1 MSAWF
6 ALVESNTSG
15 TGRLLA
21 RAVRTAGY
29 RPVLLAADPGRYPY
43 AAADGIHRIRVDT
56 ADGATVL
63 ATCKELA
70 DDRGL
75 AGVLS
80 SSEYFIETAAL
91 IAMELGRPGP
101 APEAVR
107 RCRDKGLQR
116 RALAAAGVRIPRFR
130 EVTSA
135 AAASA
140 AADELRFPVV
150 VKPVSGS
157 GNVGVRVC
165 ATHGEVTAQAE
176 FLLAQTHNERGI
188 PLPGRVLVE
197 EYVPGPEFSCEVMSG
212 EYVGLTSKHLGP
224 PPFPVEIGHDYPAA
238 LPHGERDAL
247 RSAALAAVH
256 ALDLTWGA
264 THVEVRLGPR
274 GPSII
279 EVNPRLAGGF
289 IPELV
294 RLADGVD
301 LITELVAAAVG
312 APRTAPPR
320 QHTQPAR
327 DTQPR
332 RSASIRFLLASSE
345 GRLIETGGVHRA
357 RDLPGVVEAAF
368 YVEPG
373 VVLTRHGDFRDRIGH
388 VIACAADPPG
398 AAAAA
403 ETGLAQLT
411 VTVGGQG

>member
-21 RAVRTAGY
+21 RAVRAAGY

-43 AAADGIHRIRVDT
+43 AAADEIDCVHVDT
-56 ADGATVL
+56 LDCAAVL
-63 ATCKELA
+63 ATCKDLA
-70 DDRGL
+70 DGPGM

-91 IAMELGRPGP
+91 IARELNLPGP
-101 APEAVR
+101 APEAIQA
-107 RCRDKGLQR
+107 CRDKGVQR
-116 RALAAAGVRIPRFR
+116 RVLAAAGIGIPGFR

-140 AADELRFPVV
+140 AAAELGFPVV

-165 ATHGEVTAQAE
+165 AAPSEVTAQAG
-176 FLLAQTHNERGI
+176 FLLARTQNERGM
-188 PLPGRVLVE
+188 PLPGRLLVE
-197 EYVPGPEFSCEVMSG
+197 GYVPGPEFSVEVMFS
-212 EYVGLTSKHLGP
+212 ECVGVTRKHLGP
-224 PPFPVEIGHDYPAA
+224 PPFPVETGHDYPAA
-238 LPHGERDAL
+238 LRREEREQL
-247 RSAALAAVH
+247 QSSALAAVR
-256 ALDLTWGA
+256 ALGLSWGA
-264 THVEVRLGPR
+264 AHIEVRLGAR

-301 LITELVAAAVG
+301 LMAELVAAAAG
-312 APRTAPPR
+312 AW
-320 QHTQPAR
+320 PAR
-327 DTQPR
+327 NPR
-332 RSASIRFLLASSE
+332 SRRNASIRFLLASGE
-345 GRLIETGGVHRA
+345 GRLIETGGVLHA
-357 RDLPGVVEAAF
+357 RDVPGVVEAAF
-368 YVEPG
+368 YLEPG
-373 VVLTRHGDFRDRIGH
+373 AVLTRHGDFRDRIGH
-388 VIACAADPPG
+388 VIACAADPPS

-403 ETGLAQLT
+403 ETGLAHLT
-411 VTVGGQG
+411 VTVGSQG